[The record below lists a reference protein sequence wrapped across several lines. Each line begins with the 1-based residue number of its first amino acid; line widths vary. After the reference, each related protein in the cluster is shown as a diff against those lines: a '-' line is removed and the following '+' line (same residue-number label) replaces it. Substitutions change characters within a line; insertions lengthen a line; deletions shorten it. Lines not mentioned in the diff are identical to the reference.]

1 MNSRSISRNRAHSRV
16 RVLVLVLGCSGLTLW
31 PQTAAAHA
39 AETQAAAAR
48 AAERIKVTISRSTIS
63 VNNATNDGNVWSV
76 TVSGTSSK
84 HASLAVYMQF
94 NSHAACRST
103 AAAESTIGTGAAGSP
118 SAYPQ
123 TASSGKFPLAPNDFT
138 GSFNWLSN
146 TYSLTLHAEHA
157 GRGFV
162 CAYLSPPT
170 ASQGVASTAKPYAT
184 RSLSVKFVKGPVP
197 PAVTNKT

>member
-1 MNSRSISRNRAHSRV
+1 MNARSISANEAYSRV
-16 RVLVLVLGCSGLTLW
+16 WVLVLVLVCSGLTLW

-39 AETQAAAAR
+39 SEM
-48 AAERIKVTISRSTIS
+48 IKVTISRSTIS
-63 VNNATNDGNVWSV
+63 VNNDSNDGNVWSV

-103 AAAESTIGTGAAGSP
+103 AGAESTIGTGTAGSP

-123 TASSGKFPLAPNDFT
+123 TASSGKFPLAPNNFT
-138 GSFNWLSN
+138 GSFDWLSN
-146 TYSLTLHAEHA
+146 TYSLTLHAERA

-170 ASQGVASTAKPYAT
+170 GSGVASTAKPYAT
-184 RSLSVKFVKGPVP
+184 ASLPVKFVKGAAP
-197 PAVTNKT
+197 PAVTTKT

>member
-1 MNSRSISRNRAHSRV
+1 MDARSISRSQAYSRV
-16 RVLVLVLGCSGLTLW
+16 WALVLVLGCSGLALW
-31 PQTAAAHA
+31 PRTAAAHA
-39 AETQAAAAR
+39 AEG
-48 AAERIKVTISRSTIS
+48 IKVTISRSAIS

-76 TVSGTSSK
+76 TVSGMTSK

-103 AAAESTIGTGAAGSP
+103 AAAESTIGTGTAGSP

-123 TASSGKFPLAPNDFT
+123 TPTSGKFSLTPNNFT
-138 GSFNWLSN
+138 GSFNWVSN
-146 TYSLTLHAEHA
+146 TYSLTLRAEHA

-170 ASQGVASTAKPYAT
+170 ASQGAVSTAKPYAR